1 MSKRLRILATALCF
15 LFAPLLSSCSS
26 HDETTTQRT
35 VTTSPAYSDSTAP
48 PPATTTTT
56 TTTTN
61 DEPDSVVGSTLHAV
75 GTIILFP
82 FRLVGD
88 AISLIV

>member
-1 MSKRLRILATALCF
+1 MKIQTLRSATAALIVYSMISVTAC
-15 LFAPLLSSCSS
+15 AS
-26 HDETTTQRT
+26 HEETTTT
-35 VTTSPAYSDSTAP
+35 VTPATAEYP
-48 PPATTTTT
+48 ATATTTTT
-56 TTTTN
+56 TVSN
-61 DEPDSVVGSTLHAV
+61 EEHDSVVGATLHAV

>member
-1 MSKRLRILATALCF
+1 MLKYARSSMVAGFAVLMCMLC
-15 LFAPLLSSCSS
+15 ASCSS
-26 HDETTTQRT
+26 QTTTTQRT
-35 VTTSPAYSDSTAP
+35 ETTPTYSDSTADS
-48 PPATTTTT
+48 TTTTT

-61 DEPDSVVGSTLHAV
+61 EPDSVVGSTLHAV